1 MATFDPRK
9 TESNWAGIAI
19 QGAMDGEFFNAEH
32 QENLVELHMGSQGN
46 GTFVFNANQ
55 SGIITVTLI
64 PSSITNAQ
72 LSAAAR
78 AKQRGPWLTKELDDV
93 TTVVTSAQV
102 MIMKHAPI
110 KKGNKLIGME
120 WKFIC
125 EKLELNIASK
135 TTT

>member
-1 MATFDPRK
+1 MATFDPRN
-9 TESNWAGIAI
+9 TVSNWASIMI
-19 QGAMDGEFFNAEH
+19 QAPMDGEFFNAEH
-32 QENLVELHMGSQGN
+32 QENAVELHKGSQGH
-46 GTFVFNANQ
+46 GTFVINANE

-72 LSAAAR
+72 LSAAAK
-78 AKQRGPWLTKELDDV
+78 ANLRGPWLTKELDDV
-93 TTVVTSAQV
+93 TTVVTAADA

-125 EKLELNIASK
+125 DKLVINITNK
-135 TTT
+135 LTT